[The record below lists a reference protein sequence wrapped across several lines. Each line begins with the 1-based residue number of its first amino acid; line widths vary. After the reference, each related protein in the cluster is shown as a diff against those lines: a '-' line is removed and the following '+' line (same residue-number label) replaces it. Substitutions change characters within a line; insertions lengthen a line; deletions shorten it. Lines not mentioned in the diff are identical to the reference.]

1 MNVKN
6 AWLLLLFLLFCTTF
20 CVVDFTKAADEIT
33 MVRDGKI
40 FFKARDSTLKEIV
53 REFHNKFSIEI
64 KGLESKESLK
74 LSFLFEAD
82 TLEVL
87 LKGLLRHL
95 GIKNY
100 AFEFADAT
108 LKRVV
113 IVSEA
118 TRDISSL
125 AKPVTEQLKQKEF
138 VNIAQIQSIIES
150 SQAESI
156 GLFEGDIIVEYDGV
170 PITNARQL
178 VKEVEKKAANS
189 QVEMVI
195 VREKTPMQLTI
206 GGGFIG
212 VRIMTK
218 KIAKEE
224 FDTFYFSE

>member
-1 MNVKN
+1 MNMKST
-6 AWLLLLFLLFCTTF
+6 WLLLLFFLFYTTF
-20 CVVDFTKAADEIT
+20 CVVGFTKAADEIT
-33 MVRDGKI
+33 VVRDGKI
-40 FFKARDSTLKEIV
+40 FFKAHDSTLKEIV
-53 REFHNKFSIEI
+53 REFHNKYSIEI
-64 KGLESKESLK
+64 KGLESKESVK
-74 LSFLFEAD
+74 LTFLFEAD
-82 TLEVL
+82 SLEIL

-113 IVSEA
+113 VVPEA

-125 AKPVTEQLKQKEF
+125 TKPATEQLKQKEF
-138 VNIAQIQSIIES
+138 VSVAQIQSIIES

-178 VKEVEKKAANS
+178 VKEVEKKAVNN

-195 VREKTPMQLTI
+195 VREKIPMRLTL

-218 KIAKEE
+218 KIAQEE
-224 FDTFYFSE
+224 FDTFYLSD